1 MAHITA
7 SPNADMGWWLP
18 VYEHILRDFGFE
30 RDADERAARL
40 LCTLVSEA
48 NNRAPI
54 ERLKELI
61 EKRRTLVC
69 GKAPRLASDL
79 KRAKEG
85 GVLDGSVLIA
95 ADGATSV
102 LLSLKM
108 VPHIIVSDLDGN
120 MCDIIAASKMGSL
133 VVVHAHGDNIP
144 LLSEYVP
151 RLKSVIPTTQSMPFD
166 EVYNFGGF
174 TDGDRCVFLAGAF
187 GASKVVLLG
196 FDFYD
201 ASKGPIKRKKL
212 MWARRLILGFEGAQL
227 EMLK

>member
-7 SPNADMGWWLP
+7 PPNADMGWWLP

-40 LCTLVSEA
+40 LCTLISEA

-79 KRAKEG
+79 KRAKERKM
-85 GVLDGSVLIA
+85 LDGSVLIA

-120 MCDIIAASKMGSL
+120 MCDIIAANRMGSL
-133 VVVHAHGDNIP
+133 MVVHAHGDNIP
-144 LLSEYVP
+144 LLREYVP
-151 RLKSVIPTTQSMPFD
+151 RLKNVIPTTQSIPFD

-201 ASKGPIKRKKL
+201 ASKGPLKRKKL